1 MPDFLSEILETTRID
16 LEARMERI
24 PQSSLEMAARE
35 RPYGSGVFLQAI
47 AATGISLIAEIKRAS
62 PSKGDIRPDLN
73 VAQTVRTYE
82 RAGARAISVL
92 TEERHFHG
100 SLEDLRTARG
110 ATGLPLLRKDFII
123 DDYQVWEAAANG
135 ADAVLLIVAALD
147 DARLHALLAEAA
159 RAGLDALVEVHDRAE
174 AARAVEAGARLVGIN
189 NRNLAT
195 FKVNLDTTFDVLK
208 SVPEELLVVSES
220 GIGKHEDI
228 IRLEDAGVDAVLVGE
243 TLVRAGDPEAKIREL
258 LSGS

>member
-1 MPDFLSEILETTRID
+1 LPDFLSQILETTRLD
-16 LEARMERI
+16 LDARREGVPLSRLEA
-24 PQSSLEMAARE
+24 AARE
-35 RPYGSGVFLQAI
+35 RKRETGAFARAI
-47 AATGISLIAEIKRAS
+47 ATPGISLIAEIKRAS
-62 PSKGDIRPDLN
+62 PSKGDIRPDLD
-73 VAQTVRTYE
+73 VAETVRTYE

-100 SLEDLRTARG
+100 SLGDLRMAR
-110 ATGLPLLRKDFII
+110 ATTGLPLLRKDFII
-123 DDYQVWEAAANG
+123 DDYQIWEAAANG

-147 DARLHALLAEAA
+147 DEQLERLLAEAG

-174 AARAVEAGARLVGIN
+174 AARATDAGAGLIGIN

-208 SVPEELLVVSES
+208 SVAEEVLVVSES

-228 IRLEDAGVDAVLVGE
+228 VRLEGAGVDAVLVGE
-243 TLVRAGDPEAKIREL
+243 TLVRARDTEAKIREL
-258 LSGS
+258 FSGS